1 MEIGV
6 HEEGEES
13 GEGVEGGISEV
24 LLALALGA
32 EHEEAALGET
42 GREIGTDDDL
52 DGEELREGGGED
64 AEGGGLLGIESGEVV
79 RQEVVGGGG
88 PEDGTGGEEALG
100 DAVNGLDDAGI
111 VNELGNPPHHAQTH
125 GLEDVELHA
134 ENRPGSEDGIADV
147 GFESGL
153 MKTEHGKKNC

>member
-42 GREIGTDDDL
+42 RREIGTDDDL
-52 DGEELREGGGED
+52 DGEELREGRGED

-100 DAVNGLDDAGI
+100 DAVNGLDDAFIGGT
-111 VNELGNPPHHAQTH
+111 ERGNQGAAGWQPWQHRH
-125 GLEDVELHA
+125 
-134 ENRPGSEDGIADV
+134 
-147 GFESGL
+147 
-153 MKTEHGKKNC
+153 